1 MIREL
6 ASSQELIVLIPKTM
20 ISIDLKA
27 KNKGVLWRS
36 LTLASLIAVLGVPA
50 ASASHFLSAPQEI
63 ASLTEAGVS
72 PQDQRAQQALQHLV
86 MSLVRS
92 LGTDNPDIEAVRQI
106 KQIRSSADDLLQRIP
121 DRRPSD
127 VSDSDR
133 PFFNGIRSLRIQYGV
148 LNDKIAA
155 SYPIDEPASIL
166 NAVSTL
172 ESLTNRATTEEM
184 IATFKVA
191 IPRRV
196 RALEAR
202 IFAYQTLVGGKMV
215 YRPEVIAKAKQQIS
229 ATLAAAS
236 SFSSEIIESN
246 EPPQDAYL
254 GRDKVQIQQIGT
266 AALLERFPTK
276 RVLDVVLTEKEWESQ
291 VIWEWVDQSW
301 QLSSTSQLR
310 AVAVV
315 HGDGED
321 MAWLVPIVFS
331 RNQFNSGS
339 ILCRL
344 PEKLEKPSPSGMVP
358 LSKAARLT
366 GRPL

>member
-1 MIREL
+1 MLSI
-6 ASSQELIVLIPKTM
+6 KF
-20 ISIDLKA
+20 ISKKKA
-27 KNKGVLWRS
+27 VS
-36 LTLASLIAVLGVPA
+36 TSFITLAAIAFTLAVPGGVSAHFYSA
-50 ASASHFLSAPQEI
+50 AQEI
-63 ASLTEAGVS
+63 YPSTAAEFSS
-72 PQDQRAQQALQHLV
+72 KDQRAQQALQHHV
-86 MSLVRS
+86 MSLLRS

-106 KQIRSSADDLLQRIP
+106 KRIRSSADDLLQRIP

-127 VSDSDR
+127 VSDADR

-148 LNDKIAA
+148 LTDKIAS

-166 NAVSTL
+166 NSVSTL

-184 IATFKVA
+184 TATFKVA

-196 RALEAR
+196 KALEAR
-202 IFAYQTLVGGKMV
+202 IFAYQTLVSGKMV

-229 ATLAAAS
+229 ATLEAAS

-246 EPPQDAYL
+246 ELPQDVYS

-266 AALLERFPTK
+266 NALLERFPNK
-276 RVLDVVLTEKEWESQ
+276 RVIDIVLTEKEWESQ
-291 VIWEWVDQSW
+291 VAWEWIDQSW
-301 QLSSTSQLR
+301 QMSSTSQLR

-321 MAWLVPIVFS
+321 QAWLIPILFS
-331 RNQFNSGS
+331 RNQSTLGD
-339 ILCRL
+339 IVCRL
-344 PEKLEKPSPSGMVP
+344 PEKMERPDLSGIIP
-358 LSKAARLT
+358 LSKAARLA